1 MATAYP
7 INPMYLLGLQID
19 FKEVIPGDHD
29 PVCYSARVVA
39 VQVPC
44 PGTVIEWQL
53 LLERSDVPASQAL
66 EYVDL
71 DSLEFRWPEV
81 IPVPVGPQSWH

>member
-7 INPMYLLGLQID
+7 INPMYLLGLSFD
-19 FKEVIPGDHD
+19 FTERVPDGGD
-29 PVCYSARVVA
+29 PVEYQARVVA

-53 LLERSDVPASQAL
+53 LLERTDVDPQHSL

-71 DSLEFRWPEV
+71 DSLEFRWPQF
-81 IPVPVGPQSWH
+81 IPEPFGVRTHH

>member
-7 INPMYLLGLQID
+7 INPVYLLGLSFEFREHLSD
-19 FKEVIPGDHD
+19 GGD
-29 PVCYSARVVA
+29 PVEYQARVVA

-44 PGTVIEWQL
+44 PGTVIDWQL
-53 LLERSDVPASQAL
+53 LLERTDVPPESAL

-71 DSLEFRWPEV
+71 DALEFRWPELV
-81 IPVPVGPQSWH
+81 PLPVGEQPPC